1 MADYDDRQSPSWSA
15 GEAVGTM
22 ATKVLDLE
30 IEAIPPS
37 IGDLSGYTWALVL
50 FRYRS
55 VPVGKAYVPVVNG
68 RISQFEL
75 SAALTNLGWPLWQAK
90 LQEYL
95 AWDEH
100 AENDIPHVATVAV
113 CTRDRPDDLR
123 RCLEAF
129 LRLPDDGQEFLVI
142 DYAPSSDATQILVES
157 YNGRMRYVREDRPG
171 LDIARNRAL
180 QEARYD
186 IVAFNDD
193 DALPDPNWLRV
204 LLRNFADPLVVCV
217 TGLTM
222 PIELETEAQEWFER
236 CSSFVRGFTRTVYDQ
251 TRLHPLAAGKV
262 GAGANM
268 ALRRSVMDL
277 VGPFDEALDAGTP
290 TQSGGDTEMFFR
302 ILAAGYRIVYEP
314 TAISWHRHRRT
325 WEALRRALY
334 GYGVGVYA
342 TWTRNLL
349 YDREF
354 AVFLRALAWLRYDQL
369 PNFIRAILLKPNHIP
384 MDLLLAEWQ
393 GCLAGPLAYFK
404 SKKSVSQT
412 TT

>member
-1 MADYDDRQSPSWSA
+1 
-15 GEAVGTM
+15 M

-37 IGDLSGYTWALVL
+37 IGDLSGYTWVLVL

-100 AENDIPHVATVAV
+100 AENDIPTVATVAV

-142 DYAPSSDATQILVES
+142 DNAPSSDATQILVES

-186 IVAFNDD
+186 N
-193 DALPDPNWLRV
+193 
-204 LLRNFADPLVVCV
+204 
-217 TGLTM
+217 
-222 PIELETEAQEWFER
+222 R
-236 CSSFVRGFTRTVYDQ
+236 C
-251 TRLHPLAAGKV
+251 L
-262 GAGANM
+262 
-268 ALRRSVMDL
+268 
-277 VGPFDEALDAGTP
+277 
-290 TQSGGDTEMFFR
+290 
-302 ILAAGYRIVYEP
+302 
-314 TAISWHRHRRT
+314 
-325 WEALRRALY
+325 
-334 GYGVGVYA
+334 
-342 TWTRNLL
+342 
-349 YDREF
+349 
-354 AVFLRALAWLRYDQL
+354 
-369 PNFIRAILLKPNHIP
+369 
-384 MDLLLAEWQ
+384 
-393 GCLAGPLAYFK
+393 
-404 SKKSVSQT
+404 
-412 TT
+412 